1 MNRSILYSGGN
12 VRDWPWNVIWNA
24 ENTSTPPDIENT
36 TTTTTTKRNFLHYIY
51 QEVHFSKKKRK
62 KNEEGI
68 ALANYLH
75 ENFISYNKFAFIAV
89 QFPLWKL
96 NHNSFTPE
104 KKPYTFQSPY
114 KLCVVS
120 VLIVF
125 IGKSLYVLN
134 KCVYMCSREDDFDD
148 EHHHQQY
155 HITVQ
160 WIF

>member
-1 MNRSILYSGGN
+1 MALKCNLECREHIHTTRHRKYNHHHHQAQFLTLHLPRSAL
-12 VRDWPWNVIWNA
+12 
-24 ENTSTPPDIENT
+24 
-36 TTTTTTKRNFLHYIY
+36 F
-51 QEVHFSKKKRK
+51 QKKRK

-160 WIF
+160 